1 MATRQKK
8 KLIQEVTRE
17 AAEDAFA
24 AYNRCHSKLEIL
36 QGKMNTEL
44 SKVKEKYNDDIA
56 TAQEE
61 RDEHFEMIQ
70 AFADAHPELFEK
82 RKSTEWT
89 HGTFGYRTGTPKLKT
104 LKGFTWEAV
113 KTLVKKLLPTYI
125 RTEEAVAKDM
135 LLADRENPLVKTK
148 LESIGVYVDQDE
160 TFYVQP
166 NLEDVVSV

>member
-24 AYNRCHSKLEIL
+24 AYNKCHSRLEIL
-36 QGKMNTEL
+36 QGKMNTEI

-82 RKSTEWT
+82 RKSAEWT

-113 KTLVKKLLPTYI
+113 KTLVKKLLPAYI

-135 LLADRENPLVKTK
+135 LLADRENPLVNKQF
-148 LESIGVYVDQDE
+148 EAIGIYVDQDE